1 MKKARVLIIDDE
13 RGVLEWLRIA
23 LEEYYDVDTLQNP
36 VEITKF
42 LDKKYYDCIVCDIRM
57 PEKDGF
63 YVLEKVKNKYP
74 DVPFIFITAY
84 GTLELAI
91 EAFRKGANDF
101 ILKPFKENEL
111 IFRIEKALEKKIPVK
126 KVSLEDTFVG
136 ESSEIKEIKSLI
148 YKAAQHDSTVLISG
162 ESGVGKEVVAR
173 LIHNLS
179 RRKKEPFITI
189 NCAAI
194 PETLLESELFGYKK
208 GAFTGAYETKKG
220 LLSAAQNGTL
230 FLDEI
235 ADMPFALQS
244 KLLRV
249 IETHSFIPL
258 GSVREEKVNV
268 RIISATNKDL
278 KKFVQEGKFREDLY
292 YRLNVFPIYI
302 PPLRERK
309 DDIETLV
316 EHFLKLYS
324 KKMAKEL
331 RITREA
337 LNVLKNYR
345 WPGNVRELEN
355 LLERLAILS
364 EDGLIHE
371 NIIPEEIKMESESE
385 DLKRMEYEFLKKVIK
400 ECEGDIKKAA
410 EKLGVHPS
418 TLYRKIKK
426 YRKDEQVQ

>member
-1 MKKARVLIIDDE
+1 MKKSKILIIDDE
-13 RGVLEWLRIA
+13 KGVLEWLRIA
-23 LEEYYDVDTLQNP
+23 FEEYYDVDTLQNP

-63 YVLEKVKNKYP
+63 YVLEKVRNKYP

-111 IFRIEKALEKKIPVK
+111 VFRIEKALEKKIPVK
-126 KVSLEDTFVG
+126 EVSIEDTFVG
-136 ESSEIKEIKSLI
+136 KSNEIKEIKSLI
-148 YKAAQHDSTVLISG
+148 YKAAQHDSAVLISG

-179 RRKKEPFITI
+179 IRKKEPFVTI

-220 LLSAAQNGTL
+220 LLNAAQNGTL

-235 ADMPFALQS
+235 ADMPFTLQS

-249 IETHSFIPL
+249 IEAHSFIPL
-258 GSVREEKVNV
+258 GGIKEEKVNV

-278 KKFVQEGKFREDLY
+278 KKLVQEDKFREDLY

-309 DDIETLV
+309 SDIEVLV
-316 EHFLKLYS
+316 NHFLELYS
-324 KKMAKEL
+324 KKMVKEL
-331 RITREA
+331 RISQKA
-337 LNVLKNYR
+337 LNILKSYK

-355 LLERLAILS
+355 LLERLSILS
-364 EDGLIHE
+364 EDGLIDE
-371 NIIPEEIKMESESE
+371 NIIPEEIKIESESE
-385 DLKRMEYEFLKKVIK
+385 DLKKIEYEFLKKVIK
-400 ECEGDIKKAA
+400 ECEGDIKKAS
-410 EKLGVHPS
+410 EKLGIHPS
-418 TLYRKIKK
+418 TLYRKLKK
-426 YRKDEQVQ
+426 YKKDDEIK